1 MSSLQVRRS
10 FLQELEVHNNWSV
23 VDMLFRE
30 FYTGSDKDLAP
41 QERAALEKASKDI
54 PTKHIQEAPHVVV
67 CRLYGLCSTLN
78 YLVVS

>member
-41 QERAALEKASKDI
+41 EERAALEKAS
-54 PTKHIQEAPHVVV
+54 
-67 CRLYGLCSTLN
+67 
-78 YLVVS
+78 

>member
-1 MSSLQVRRS
+1 MQVRRS

-41 QERAALEKASKDI
+41 EERAALEKARK
-54 PTKHIQEAPHVVV
+54 EAPTWY
-67 CRLYGLCSTLN
+67 LTLP
-78 YLVVS
+78 S